1 MVQCSV
7 WMSVC
12 LTLISFVFPVNA
24 QQVAAIPPSA
34 TVPPIVNLSGVLS
47 DVNGKPLT
55 DVVGVTFYL
64 YRDSEGGAPLW
75 METQNVHPDRT
86 GHYSVILGSTT
97 SQGLPASLFA
107 SGEAHW
113 LGAQPQ
119 GQPEQPRILLL
130 SVPYALKASD
140 ADTLGGLPASAFIK
154 RNTGDSSSLV
164 AVPLTMPPGATKK
177 NARPSSLTV
186 TTPGGTAG
194 MIPEFS
200 GTSVILNSQ
209 LQYNDNSSTL
219 TAVNLTASSVN
230 EAYNAASFSGTGNGD
245 IGDRVNQVYGQCPSA
260 GCRIRIPPNPA
271 GGCWNFSTP
280 ITLTTPAKPA
290 VVEGDP
296 AGATCLNFTPSTGYA
311 VSVDWAET
319 HLGAGGLRDITLIGP
334 SKGSGNGITLG
345 PTHGVDQAVL
355 SGVNIQGF
363 GAACLQFN
371 AATNITVEKSQIH
384 NCLNGA
390 IWTRADELDRFVD
403 DDVFGNTNFGFNL
416 PVNSV
421 DLQISGSSCDDNM
434 NGCIN
439 NGTSVVFI
447 HGSHFE
453 NVGHTATAT
462 YIVNAGGIVVIDG
475 GNMMDDITSGTVD
488 AFIHNQG
495 GVLICPDLNVY
506 SGGQTVT
513 QVILSSTNKGTAGLT
528 NCHIQNSTPALIRD
542 DYNTSYSAGQAITWP
557 FNHGY
562 STINWLNSPISVGNG
577 NFSISTSGTIPLI
590 LSCVSASSCGLW
602 LQKEGTVE
610 WQISVDPNNNFIL
623 SNASNSPVLQLTQ
636 AGKLTL
642 NPTLGK
648 APVNVA
654 SAVLGQNLGYAS
666 AGAFDH
672 SPTGCENRRAATG
685 IAANGDL
692 SCSTS
697 TSAYLDPSVTTYAAS
712 LTTSESTSDNVS
724 ISGVSSSSRCALS
737 ATNASAAANIVA
749 TYISAKINN
758 QITVAHSAKSGMTYD
773 IVCKAD

>member
-1 MVQCSV
+1 MLQCSV
-7 WMSVC
+7 WMSMC
-12 LTLISFVFPVNA
+12 LTLVSFAFPMNA
-24 QQVAAIPPSA
+24 QQLAVVSPST

-64 YRDSEGGAPLW
+64 YRDSQGGPPLW
-75 METQNVHPDRT
+75 METQNVHPDET

-97 SQGLPASLFA
+97 GQGLPTALFA

-113 LGAQPQ
+113 LAAQAQ

-140 ADTLGGLPASAFIK
+140 ADTLGGFPASAFIK
-154 RNTGDSSSLV
+154 GNASNSSDLV
-164 AVPLTMPPGATKK
+164 AVPLTTPGATKQSG
-177 NARPSSLTV
+177 RPSSLTV

-200 GTSVILNSQ
+200 GTSVIMNSQ
-209 LQYNDNSSTL
+209 LQYNDSSSTL
-219 TAVNLTASSVN
+219 AAVNLTANSVN
-230 EAYNAASFSGTGNGD
+230 EVYNAAPFSGTGNGD
-245 IGDRVNQVYGQCPSA
+245 IGDRVNQVYGQCSSA

-290 VVEGDP
+290 LIEGDP
-296 AGATCLNFTPSTGYA
+296 AGATCLSFTPSTGNA
-311 VSVDWAET
+311 VTLDWSET

-334 SKGSGNGITLG
+334 NNGSGNGITLG

-355 SGVNIQGF
+355 SGVNIQSF

-390 IWTRADELDRFVD
+390 IWTRPDELDRFVD
-403 DDVFGNTNFGFNL
+403 DNVFGNTNFGFNL

-421 DLQISGSSCDDNM
+421 DLQISGGSCDDNM

-462 YIVNAGGIVVIDG
+462 YIVNVGGIVVIDG

-495 GVLICPDLNVY
+495 GVLVCPDLNVY

-513 QVILSSTNKGTAGLT
+513 QVILSSTDKNTAGLV
-528 NCHIQNSTPALIRD
+528 NCHIQNSTPALIQAD
-542 DYNTSYSAGQAITWP
+542 FNTSYTAGQAITWP
-557 FNHGY
+557 LNHRY
-562 STINWLNSPISVGNG
+562 DTINWFNSPISVGNG

-590 LSCVSASSCGLW
+590 LKCVSASSCGMW

-636 AGKLTL
+636 DGKLTL
-642 NPTLGK
+642 NPRLGG
-648 APVNVA
+648 APVNI
-654 SAVLGQNLGYAS
+654 
-666 AGAFDH
+666 AGATQGADLSYATAGVLNH
-672 SPTGCENRRAATG
+672 SPKGCEISKVATG

-692 SCSTS
+692 SCSTITS
-697 TSAYLDPSVTTYAAS
+697 TYLDPSVKTYAAS
-712 LTTSESTSDNVS
+712 LSTTESTSDNVS
-724 ISGVSSSSRCALS
+724 IPGVNSSSYCALT
-737 ATNASAAANIVA
+737 ATNASAAAGIIA
-749 TYISAKINN
+749 TYISAKTNN
-758 QITVAHSAKSGMTYD
+758 QVTVAHGAKSGMTYD

>member
-12 LTLISFVFPVNA
+12 LTLISFAFPVNA
-24 QQVAAIPPSA
+24 QQVTAISPRA

-55 DVVGVTFYL
+55 DVAGVTFYL

-113 LGAQPQ
+113 LATQPQ

-154 RNTGDSSSLV
+154 GNAGNSSNLV
-164 AVPLTMPPGATKK
+164 AVPLATPEATKQG
-177 NARPSSLTV
+177 ARPSSLPV
-186 TTPGGTAG
+186 TTPGGAAG

-200 GTSVILNSQ
+200 GTSEIVNSQ
-209 LQYNDNSSTL
+209 LQYNNSSATL
-219 TAVNLTASSVN
+219 TAVNLIANSVN
-230 EAYNAASFSGTGNGD
+230 QGYNAAPFSGTGNGD
-245 IGDRVNQVYGQCPSA
+245 IGDRVNQVYKQCPSA

-280 ITLTTPAKPA
+280 ITITTPTKPA
-290 VVEGDP
+290 VIEGDP
-296 AGATCLNFTPSTGYA
+296 AGATCLNFTPSTGNA
-311 VSVDWAET
+311 VSLDWAET
-319 HLGAGGLRDITLIGP
+319 HLGAGGVRDITLIGP
-334 SKGSGNGITLG
+334 GKGSGNGITLG
-345 PTHGVDQAVL
+345 PTRGIDQAVL
-355 SGVNIQGF
+355 SGVNIQSF

-384 NCLNGA
+384 NCVNGA

-421 DLQISGSSCDDNM
+421 DLQISGGSCDDNM

-453 NVGHTATAT
+453 NIGHTTAT

-475 GNMMDDITSGTVD
+475 GNMMDDIPSGTVD

-528 NCHIQNSTPALIRD
+528 NCHIQNSTPALIRA
-542 DYNTSYSAGQAITWP
+542 DYNTSYTAGQAITWP
-557 FNHGY
+557 YNHGY

-577 NFSISTSGTIPLI
+577 NFSVSTSGTIPLI
-590 LSCVSASSCGLW
+590 LNCVSASSCGLW
-602 LQKEGTVE
+602 LQKQGTVE
-610 WQISVDPNNNFIL
+610 WQISVDSNNDFIL
-623 SNASNSPVLQLTQ
+623 SNASNSPVFQLTQ
-636 AGKLTL
+636 AGKVSL
-642 NPTLGK
+642 NPTIGTS
-648 APVNVA
+648 PVTIT
-654 SAVLGQNLGYAS
+654 SAAHGGNFRYAT
-666 AGAFDH
+666 AAAFDH
-672 SPTGCENRRAATG
+672 SPAECENNNVATG
-685 IAANGDL
+685 NAANGDL
-692 SCSTS
+692 SCSTI
-697 TSAYLDPSVTTYAAS
+697 TSAHLDPSLTTYAAS
-712 LTTSESTSDNVS
+712 LTTTESTSDNVS
-724 ISGVSSSSRCALS
+724 IPGVSSSSYCALT
-737 ATNASAAANIVA
+737 ATNASAAANSVA
-749 TYISAKINN
+749 TYISAKITN
-758 QITVAHSAKSGMTYD
+758 QITIAHGAKSGMTYD
-773 IVCKAD
+773 IICKAD